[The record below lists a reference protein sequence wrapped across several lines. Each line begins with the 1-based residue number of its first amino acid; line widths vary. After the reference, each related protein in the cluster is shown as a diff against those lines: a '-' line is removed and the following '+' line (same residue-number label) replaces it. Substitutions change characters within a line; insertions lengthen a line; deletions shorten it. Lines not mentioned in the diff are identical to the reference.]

1 MGAATV
7 VTAAVIMEEEV
18 TTEAMVVV
26 TPTMLAVITVA
37 GTAEVYT
44 AEAGISPTADDTGM
58 GAGGRMA

>member
-7 VTAAVIMEEEV
+7 VMAAVIMEEEV
-18 TTEAMVVV
+18 TTVVV